1 MTINLGTLGLRLRE
15 ARTNC
20 GVTQEVAA
28 AELGVPRTAVV
39 HMEAGN
45 RSISVIELATLA
57 ALYHRSIA
65 DLFAEDAGRPEADED
80 LSVTLYRSADEFKG
94 HPSIEREVARAIEI
108 CKEGTTFHKFLSNRV
123 RVGPPVY
130 HEAEPETPIMAMRQG
145 YLAAAEERKRLGIG
159 EGPVHQIA
167 DVLSSQDI
175 WVAELDLPDEV
186 SGLLLRKAAVGTL
199 AIVNRNHPR
208 ARKQFSYGHEYGHA
222 VLDRS
227 RSAIVSTSSNSR
239 NLTETRANAFAA
251 AFLMPEAGVRSYLWT
266 LNKGG
271 SSRVTETVYSAAS
284 EDSTAA
290 QDRNAPG
297 TQEITYQDIASLAR
311 YFGASYQAATYRL
324 GSLGVITP
332 SERSALLEQ
341 KKIGNEYLRLVGT
354 DQWTD
359 NEQSRSD
366 SKRDGAGTRAMVS
379 KVVYLAIESYR
390 RGAITKGAIRDLA
403 EKLGVN
409 AQELL
414 RLAEAA
420 V

>member
-1 MTINLGTLGLRLRE
+1 MMINLGTLGRRLRE

-20 GVTQEVAA
+20 GVTQEAA
-28 AELGVPRTAVV
+28 AAKLGVPRTAIV
-39 HMEAGN
+39 HVEAGN
-45 RSISVIELATLA
+45 RSISVVELSTLA
-57 ALYHRSIA
+57 DLYNRSIA
-65 DLFAEDAGRPEADED
+65 DLVAEEAGDHAAEDD
-80 LSVTLYRSADEFKG
+80 LVVTLYRSADEFKG
-94 HPSIEREVARAIEI
+94 HPSIEQEVARAVGI
-108 CKEGTTFHKFLSNRV
+108 CKEGTTFQKFLGSRV
-123 RVGPPVY
+123 RSGPPVY
-130 HEAEPETPIMAMRQG
+130 YEAEPETPIIAMRQG
-145 YLAAAEERKRLGIG
+145 YLAAAEERKRLAMGD
-159 EGPVHQIA
+159 GPVHQIA
-167 DVLSSQDI
+167 EMISSQGV

-199 AIVNRNHPR
+199 AVVNRNHPR
-208 ARKQFSYGHEYGHA
+208 ARKRFSYAHEYAHA

-227 RSAIVSTSSNSR
+227 RAAIVSTSSNSR

-251 AFLMPEAGVRSYLWT
+251 GFLMPEAGVRSFLSM

-297 TQEITYQDIASLAR
+297 TQKITFQDIASLAR
-311 YFGASYQAATYRL
+311 FFGTSYQAAAYRL

-332 SERSALLEQ
+332 SEQSALLEQ
-341 KKIGNEYLRLVGT
+341 KKFGNGYLRLLNS

-359 NEQSRSD
+359 DDESPSD
-366 SKRDGAGTRAMVS
+366 SKRDGAGTRALARQ
-379 KVVYLAIESYR
+379 VVYLAIESYR
-390 RGAITKGAIRDLA
+390 RGGITKGALRDLA
-403 EKLGVN
+403 RKLGVN

-414 RLAEAA
+414 ALAEAA

>member
-1 MTINLGTLGLRLRE
+1 MISLGTIGRRLRE
-15 ARTNC
+15 VRTNC
-20 GVTQEVAA
+20 GVTQEEAA
-28 AELGVPRTAVV
+28 DKLGVPRTAIVQ
-39 HMEAGN
+39 MEAGN
-45 RSISVIELATLA
+45 RSISVIELSTLA
-57 ALYHRSIA
+57 DVYRRPVA
-65 DLFAEDAGRPEADED
+65 DLFAEDAGGLEAEED
-80 LSVTLYRSADEFKG
+80 LAVTLYRGADEFKG

-108 CKEGTTFHKFLSNRV
+108 CKEGTTFLKFLGNHV
-123 RVGPPVY
+123 RSGPPVY
-130 HEAEPETPIMAMRQG
+130 YEAEPDTPMIAMRQG
-145 YLAAAEERKRLGIG
+145 YLAAEEERNRLGMG
-159 EGPVHQIA
+159 DGPAHQIA
-167 DVLSSQDI
+167 DVISSQDV
-175 WVAELDLPDEV
+175 WVAELNLPDEV

-199 AIVNRNHPR
+199 AIVNKNHSR
-208 ARKQFSYGHEYGHA
+208 ARKQFSYGHEYAHA

-227 RSAIVSTSSNSR
+227 RSAIVTTSSNSR

-251 AFLMPEAGVRSYLWT
+251 AFLMPEAGVRRFLWT

-297 TQEITYQDIASLAR
+297 TQKITFQDIASLAR
-311 YFGASYQAATYRL
+311 YFGTSYEAAAYRL

-341 KKIGNEYLRLVGT
+341 KKIGNEYLRLVSS

-359 NEQSRSD
+359 DEQSRTD
-366 SKRDGAGTRAMVS
+366 SKRDGAGTRALVS
-379 KVVYLAIESYR
+379 RVVYLAIESYR
-390 RGAITKGAIRDLA
+390 RGGITKGAIRDLA
-403 EKLGVN
+403 KKLELN